1 MTFFKGFVTCS
12 IVSLHGLVAFVAY
25 EQRAKTVWLNK
36 KINALYRT
44 HRMGHRVKRGQKV
57 LKCYKKPPLLKKT
70 FSARPPIGLG
80 VTKAS
85 PCHPL
90 PKNKSQSR
98 VNL

>member
-1 MTFFKGFVTCS
+1 MSFFKWFVIFS

-44 HRMGHRVKRGQKV
+44 HSLGHQVKRGQKV
-57 LKCYKKPPLLKKT
+57 LKCYKNT
-70 FSARPPIGLG
+70 
-80 VTKAS
+80 
-85 PCHPL
+85 
-90 PKNKSQSR
+90 PKNKFKSQ